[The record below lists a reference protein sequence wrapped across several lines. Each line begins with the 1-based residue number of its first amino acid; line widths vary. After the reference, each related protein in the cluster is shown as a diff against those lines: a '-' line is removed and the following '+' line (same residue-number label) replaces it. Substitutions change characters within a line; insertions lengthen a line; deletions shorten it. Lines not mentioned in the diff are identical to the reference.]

1 MAFASQS
8 AFRDFDR
15 SVRRDFRYARTP
27 EQAAFLDAVTTT
39 SGNRVRKLKAGA
51 HFFRAQLGHG
61 WTKQEIAPGEYEEFP
76 GAHSPD
82 RMIPDPQFV
91 GDGRV
96 NAKGI
101 VCLYLATKEETAA
114 LEVRP
119 LIGSYVSIAQF
130 RIVRDLRIVDCSE
143 RLAGNF
149 SRYFKKDWT
158 PEEIEQQ
165 VWTDINDAFSAPVE
179 RSDGGLT
186 YIPTQIVAETLRL
199 QGCDGVAYK
208 SSYGEDG
215 YNIALFDVT
224 AAELRSC
231 GLHCVGQMSLSLKME
246 DNPYFV
252 TETGLA
258 RNEIIDI
265 RPADEWPSDAPG

>member
-1 MAFASQS
+1 MYFSSQN

-15 SVRRDFRYARTP
+15 SVRKAFRYARTQ
-27 EQAAFLDAVTTT
+27 EQASFLEAVART
-39 SGNRVRKLKAGA
+39 SVNRVHDLPAGA

-61 WTKQEIAPGEYEEFP
+61 WRPEEIAPGHTEEFP
-76 GAHSPD
+76 SAHGRK
-82 RMIPDPQFV
+82 RMIPDERFV

-101 VCLYLATKEETAA
+101 VCLYLSTKEETAA

-143 RLAGNF
+143 KLIGNLV
-149 SRYFKKDWT
+149 RYTKTDWNAD
-158 PEEIEQQ
+158 EIEQQ
-165 VWTDINDAFSAPVE
+165 VWTDINDAFSEPVE
-179 RSDGGLT
+179 RSDAGLT
-186 YIPTQIVAETLRL
+186 YVPTQIIAEALRL
-199 QGCDGVAYK
+199 QGYDGIAYK
-208 SSYGEDG
+208 SGYGEDG
-215 YNIALFDVT
+215 YNIALFDVA

-231 GLHCVGQMSLSLKME
+231 GLHRVREMRVKLDMA

-252 TETGLA
+252 RGGETIQ
-258 RNEIIDI
+258 NEIVDVM
-265 RPADEWPSDAPG
+265 PADRAGE